1 MGRTRALRW
10 ITLLSATAACGGG
23 GDLLLP
29 GADPAV
35 VTLVPGDGQNGRVG
49 EALPQPLVVSVTD
62 ASGRPID
69 GATVV
74 FVLSDPAPGASVAPD
89 TTTTNADGD
98 ATANVVLGTRPGTQA
113 GEVQALGGNGSA
125 TAHAAFTVTALPENA
140 NGIVAVSGQDQSGP
154 VGTKLGSSLVVQVSD
169 AFGNPIEGV
178 VVTWTADGGGSVSAP
193 TTTTGAD
200 GTTSVER
207 TLGGTAGT
215 QRTFASVDGL
225 AGSPVTFVHTATAG
239 AASGVTI
246 VAGDDQIGPI
256 STELPQDLV
265 VEVRDAASNPVP
277 SVAVTWVIGV
287 GAGSVTP
294 TTSTT
299 DASGRATAAWTLGPV
314 PGPNTV
320 SAVVSGIGVAEFSA
334 NATAGAPARLAIQTQ
349 PSSSA
354 VSGVALGQQPII
366 QLLDALGNE
375 AKQPGVAVTV
385 SIASGNGTLSGGT
398 SQQTDGNGRAAFSGL
413 TITGT
418 QGTKTLR
425 FSASGFASVTSQQIS
440 LGASPTTTTITSD
453 SPDPSR
459 AGDPVTV
466 KFTVTSNAG
475 TPDGSVTVQDG
486 TDTCSGTLSSGQGSC
501 VIRLNSLGTRNLTAT
516 YGGSAGFAT
525 SSAIETHNVQA
536 PPQPVLAILTQPA
549 STATAGTALS
559 QQPVIQLK
567 TGDGADLSTAGVA
580 VSAAIATGGGTL
592 SGTTTVMTDAQGRA
606 AFTDLAI
613 NGNAGQRTLV
623 FTATGYTN
631 VTSGT
636 IDVQA
641 AADGAQSA
649 VAVDPSTIAP
659 GATSTITVTVRDAG
673 GSPLGGRSVTVTATG
688 SENTINDVPGSTGT
702 GTTGSDGVATFV
714 FSSTTSETKTISAT
728 SGGVGLGLPQTIT
741 VEAPPTGSLIA
752 PATR

>member
-1 MGRTRALRW
+1 MRGLGWVAL
-10 ITLLSATAACGGG
+10 LAATAACGGG

-35 VTLVPGDGQNGRVG
+35 VTLIQGDGQNGRVG
-49 EALPQPLVVSVTD
+49 EALPQPLVATVTD
-62 ASGRPID
+62 ANGRPID

-74 FVLSDPAPGASVAPD
+74 FVLTDPAPGASVVPD
-89 TTTTNADGD
+89 TTITNADGN
-98 ATANVVLGTRPGTQA
+98 ATASVVLGTRPGTQA
-113 GEVQALGGNGSA
+113 GDVQALGGTGSP
-125 TAHAAFTVTALPENA
+125 TAHAAFSLTALPENA

-154 VGTKLGSSLVVQVSD
+154 VGSKLASPLVVQVSD
-169 AFGNPIEGV
+169 AFGNPIQGV
-178 VVTWTADGGGSVSAP
+178 VVTWTADGGGSVGAP
-193 TTTTGAD
+193 TTTTGPD

-246 VAGDDQIGPI
+246 VAGDDQTGPI
-256 STELPQDLV
+256 STELPLDLV

-287 GAGSVTP
+287 GGGSVTP

-314 PGPNTV
+314 PAENTV

-334 NATAGAPARLAIQTQ
+334 HATAGAPARLTIQTQ

-375 AKQPGVAVTV
+375 AKQAGVTVTV
-385 SIASGNGTLSGGT
+385 SIASGDGTLSGGT

-413 TITGT
+413 TIVGT

-440 LGASPTTTTITSD
+440 LGASPTTTRITSD
-453 SPDPSR
+453 SPDPSL

-466 KFTVTSNAG
+466 QFTVTSNAG

-486 TDTCSGTLSSGQGSC
+486 GDTCSGTLSGGQGSC
-501 VIRLNSLGTRNLTAT
+501 VITLNSLGRRNLTAT

-525 SSAIETHNVQA
+525 SSTTETHNVQA
-536 PPQPVLAILTQPA
+536 PPQPVLAILTQPG
-549 STATAGTALS
+549 STAIAGTALS
-559 QQPVIQLK
+559 PQPVIQLK
-567 TGDGADLSTAGVA
+567 TAGGGDLPTAGVA
-580 VSAAIATGGGTL
+580 VSATTTGGGTL

-606 AFTDLAI
+606 TFTDLAI
-613 NGNAGQRTLV
+613 NGDPGQRTLV
-623 FTATGYTN
+623 FAALGYTG

-641 AADGAQSA
+641 AADAAQST
-649 VAVDPSTIAP
+649 VAVDPPTIAP
-659 GATSTITVTVRDAG
+659 GAPSTITVTVRDAG
-673 GSPLGGRSVTVTATG
+673 GNPLGGRSVTVTATG
-688 SENTINDVPGSTGT
+688 SENTINDIPGSTGS

-714 FSSTTSETKTISAT
+714 FSSTVVETKTITAT
-728 SGGVGLGLPQTIT
+728 SGGIGLGMPQTIT
-741 VEAPPTGSLIA
+741 VEAPPSGSLLA
-752 PATR
+752 PAAR